1 LQRARRENDVRNRI
15 FFKLMAAFLVV
26 IIAAAVTFDVTIGG
40 AWEASLRR
48 EIQRNLTQKTELIA
62 HRVETDRSGQSLSNI
77 AAQEGQ
83 AAGARVTVIDSAG
96 KVLADSEVDSG
107 EMESTGSRPE
117 FKAALSGKVGSSER
131 HSATIGTPFLY
142 VAVPISGGAVRLAYP
157 LSDVEAVSAQVR
169 RSLASAS
176 ALAFLIALLVAM
188 FASRWSARRLER
200 IVEVAARIAEGDLQ
214 ARIHETS
221 QDEIGRVASAID
233 KTARRVEHSFA
244 ALQSSQR
251 QLETLLNSMQ
261 DAVIAV
267 SADGLV
273 QWANRPMNRLIPHGT
288 RLQQPVVETIRDPDF
303 LATVKEATASRDVK
317 TARATSIVPG
327 RAFDVTAA
335 PLPDGGAVTVLRD
348 LTETERVEKTRRDFI
363 ANVSHELRTPL
374 TSIHGYA
381 ETLLDSTPE
390 NGAPTREFLEIIRK
404 NSSRMSRLTEDLLT
418 LARVESGETR
428 FDAESVPPLELL
440 HDAEENFR
448 EIARNHGI
456 ELHIQDS
463 VAIESGGNGSPE
475 GAGSE
480 FRNRALL
487 SRTSE
492 GRSSLNHT
500 SQSQFSLNHA
510 FVAHD
515 SPIQNLPRVLADREA
530 LHQVFSNLIDNA
542 MKYGASGGRIVLGA
556 RAVPHAVEF
565 FVQDFGAGIPS
576 EHLPR
581 LFERFY
587 RVDKARSRESG
598 GTGLGL
604 AIAKHI
610 MLAHGGSI
618 RAESELGHGS
628 TFLFRLPIA

>member
-1 LQRARRENDVRNRI
+1 
-15 FFKLMAAFLVV
+15 MATFLVV
-26 IIAAAVTFDVTIGG
+26 IAAAAIMFDLMLGG
-40 AWEASLRR
+40 AWEASLRS
-48 EIQRNLTQKTELIA
+48 EIERNLIQKTQLLA
-62 HRVETDRSGQSLSNI
+62 HRVESDRSGHPLADI
-77 AAQEGQ
+77 AAEEGQ
-83 AAGARVTVIDSAG
+83 AAGARVTIIDAAG
-96 KVLADSEVDSG
+96 NVLADSEASPAN
-107 EMESTGSRPE
+107 MEGAAKSPE
-117 FKAALSGKVGSSER
+117 FVAALSGKVGSNQR
-131 HSATIGTPFLY
+131 RSAALGVPFLY
-142 VAVPISGGAVRLAYP
+142 IAEPISGGAVRLAYP
-157 LSDVEAVSAQVR
+157 LSDVDAVSLQVR
-169 RSLASAS
+169 RRLELASG
-176 ALAFLIALLVAM
+176 LAFLFAFFVA
-188 FASRWSARRLER
+188 AVAAQWTARRLER
-200 IVEVAARIAEGDLQ
+200 IVDVAARIADGDLQ
-214 ARIHETS
+214 ARILEHS
-221 QDEIGRVASAID
+221 QDEIGRVAGAID

-244 ALQSSQR
+244 AVVSSQR

-267 SADGLV
+267 SDDGLV
-273 QWANRPMNRLIPHGT
+273 QWANRPMNRLVPQGT

-303 LATVKEATASRDVK
+303 LASVKEAATTHEVK

-335 PLPDGGAVTVLRD
+335 PLPGGGAVAVLRD

-374 TSIHGYA
+374 TSIQGYA

-428 FDAESVPPLELL
+428 FEVEPVPPAELL
-440 HDAEENFR
+440 HDAEESFR

-456 ELHIQDS
+456 ELQIQDS
-463 VAIESGGNGSPE
+463 PAHHLQSPNFPGPNPLPE
-475 GAGSE
+475 
-480 FRNRALL
+480 
-487 SRTSE
+487 
-492 GRSSLNHT
+492 
-500 SQSQFSLNHA
+500 
-510 FVAHD
+510 
-515 SPIQNLPRVLADREA
+515 NLPVVLADREA
-530 LHQVFSNLIDNA
+530 IHQVFSNLIDNA
-542 MKYGASGGRIVLGA
+542 LKYGASGGRIILGA
-556 RAVPHAVEF
+556 RSVPHAVEF
-565 FVQDFGAGIPS
+565 FVQDFGAGIAS

-618 RAESELGHGS
+618 RAESELAHGS
-628 TFLFRLPIA
+628 TFLFTLPIA